1 MNKQQKNL
9 NAISS
14 LQGKL
19 TKENKAYMRKLHAY
33 LILASAFHE
42 QEERATE
49 LLLSI
54 YQDVLDA
61 QADGQSAED
70 FLGKDSK
77 QMADELLS
85 DLPPIRWHYG
95 LRLTGL
101 ISLVYISWF
110 FLGLFGVTGEMV
122 LEWRGLLCDLLLALI
137 LPSSAFFI
145 LKNLVYERSKIKSY
159 LLMGT
164 WGLSF
169 VGLIVL
175 RFWISRQFY
184 EGISLPLWA
193 SLLIILGIAAGL
205 FYYRSKSAI
214 VDTLIP
220 AYVLTV
226 LSGYSQVIASQ
237 LGYGPH
243 DWTGWLPLLFMVLA
257 FFSTLTGTFFLLKKE
272 NMG

>member
-1 MNKQQKNL
+1 MNKQQKKL

-14 LQGKL
+14 LQRML
-19 TKENKAYMRKLHAY
+19 TKENKAYMRKLNAY

-85 DLPPIRWHYG
+85 DLPPIRWYYG

-101 ISLVYISWF
+101 ISLVYMSWF
-110 FLGLFGVTGEMV
+110 FLGVFGVSGEMV
-122 LEWRGLLCDLLLALI
+122 VEWQGLLCDLLIALI

-145 LKNLVYERSKIKSY
+145 LKNLVYEPSKINSY
-159 LLMGT
+159 LMMGT
-164 WGLSF
+164 WGVSF
-169 VGLIVL
+169 VVLIVL

-184 EGISLPLWA
+184 EGVPLPLWA
-193 SLLIILGIAAGL
+193 SLLVILGIAAGL

-226 LSGYSQVIASQ
+226 FSGFSQLLASQ
-237 LGYGPH
+237 FGYGPQ
-243 DWTGWLPLLFMVLA
+243 DWTGWLPLIFMFLA
-257 FFSTLTGTFFLLKKE
+257 LITTLVGTFFILKKE
-272 NMG
+272 VVR